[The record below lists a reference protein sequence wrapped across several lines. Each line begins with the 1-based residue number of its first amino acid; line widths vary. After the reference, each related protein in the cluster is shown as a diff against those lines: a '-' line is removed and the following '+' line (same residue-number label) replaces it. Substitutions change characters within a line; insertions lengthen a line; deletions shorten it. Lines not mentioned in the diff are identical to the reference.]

1 MSMQN
6 NSMFSFSWSI
16 LNVCVNVVLIDFYL
30 DFLCPFYGQFLFIT
44 LMLCECKWPN
54 TGLIAW
60 EVDKICKEE
69 NVWYII
75 KVVVFGYI
83 ACNGTKVVVVVLKED
98 DGGKWMIVVERHIV
112 SSSHL
117 KKTTSSCVCLLCV
130 FRRRLV
136 ERAAREMRKWT
147 DLPERI
153 CKFCL
158 KNKLG
163 LCKLYILSLIHIWRC
178 RRIERCRSRWSPYN

>member
-1 MSMQN
+1 MSMHN
-6 NSMFSFSWSI
+6 ISMFFI
-16 LNVCVNVVLIDFYL
+16 FLIKVCVNIVLINFYL
-30 DFLCPFYGQFLFIT
+30 AFLCPFYGQFLFIT

-69 NVWYII
+69 KVWYII

-83 ACNGTKVVVVVLKED
+83 ACNGTKVVVVVVLKED

-117 KKTTSSCVCLLCV
+117 KKTTSSCVCLVCV

-163 LCKLYILSLIHIWRC
+163 LCKLYFHSYNNRFCKKTSWRC
-178 RRIERCRSRWSPYN
+178 